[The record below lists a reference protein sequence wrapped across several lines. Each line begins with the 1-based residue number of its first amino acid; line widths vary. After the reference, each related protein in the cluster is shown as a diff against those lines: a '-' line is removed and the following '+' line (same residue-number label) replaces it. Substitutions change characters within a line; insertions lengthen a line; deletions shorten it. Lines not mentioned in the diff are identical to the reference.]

1 MVKET
6 KYYDI
11 LEVKPEASEAE
22 LKKAYRKLAMKFH
35 PDKNPNAG
43 DKFKEISHA
52 YEVLSDPKKRE
63 IYDQGGEEAIQQG
76 GGRGGG
82 GGFSSPMDIF
92 NMMFGGGMGGMGG
105 GCRNSNKTKP
115 MVHKLGVTL
124 EELYNG
130 KTRKLAATR
139 DRVCNDCG
147 GKGGSN
153 VKTCT
158 SCKGR
163 GVKIQTIQMGPGMVQ
178 QSQAVCGEC
187 DGSGEII
194 PPSSR
199 CKGCKGKKTTKEK
212 KVIEIELDK
221 GCPSDFRKVFYG
233 EGDHEPGKEP
243 GDIVIQME
251 EKEHAVFQRHGR
263 DLTMRLDIDVY
274 ESLCGMKRAV
284 KTLDNRD
291 ITISTRPGEVIKQAD
306 IKMIQGEGM
315 PTHKDPF
322 NKGKLIVLFN
332 ITFPEKI
339 DPTVAKKLS
348 ALLPK
353 PKLPP
358 VPAGAEDVHL
368 EVFDGEATW
377 GGEKTKQEDD
387 YEEASFEGGP
397 GMQGGPQCKQM

>member
-1 MVKET
+1 MVQET

-11 LEVKPEASEAE
+11 LEVKPEASETE
-22 LKKAYRKLAMKFH
+22 LKKAYRKLAMKYH
-35 PDKNPNAG
+35 PDKNPDAG

-52 YEVLSDPKKRE
+52 YEVLSDPKKRK
-63 IYDQGGEEAIQQG
+63 IYDEGGEQAIKEG

-105 GCRNSNKTKP
+105 GRNSNKTKA

-130 KTRKLAATR
+130 KVRKLAASR
-139 DRVCNDCG
+139 DIQCSACD

-153 VKTCT
+153 VRTCT
-158 SCKGR
+158 GCKGR
-163 GVKIQTIQMGPGMVQ
+163 GMKVHMVQMGPGMMS
-178 QSQAVCGEC
+178 QSQEICGEC
-187 DGSGEII
+187 DGRGDII
-194 PPSSR
+194 PPSNR
-199 CKGCKGKKTTKEK
+199 CKTCKGKRTTKEK
-212 KVIEIELDK
+212 KIIEITIDK

-233 EGDHEPGKEP
+233 EGDHEPGKEA
-243 GDIVIQME
+243 GDIVIQLE
-251 EKEHAVFQRHGR
+251 EKEHATFQRHGR
-263 DLTMRLDIDVY
+263 DLAMKLDIDVS
-274 ESLCGMKRAV
+274 EALCGLKRAV
-284 KTLDNRD
+284 KTLDNRNLL
-291 ITISTRPGEVIKQAD
+291 ITTNPGEVIKQAD

-332 ITFPEKI
+332 ITFPEKL
-339 DPTVAKKLS
+339 DPAVAKKLF

-353 PKLPP
+353 PNLPA
-358 VPAGAEDVHL
+358 VPKDTEQVHL

-377 GGEKTKQEDD
+377 GGEKTVHNDD
-387 YEEASFEGGP
+387 YEESGGHP
-397 GMQGGPQCKQM
+397 GMQGGPQCQQM

>member
-11 LEVKPEASEAE
+11 LEVKPGATEGE
-22 LKKAYRKLAMKFH
+22 LKKAYRKLAMKYH
-35 PDKNPNAG
+35 PDKNPDAG

-52 YEVLSDPKKRE
+52 YEVLSDPQKRE

-82 GGFSSPMDIF
+82 GFSSPMDIF
-92 NMMFGGGMGGMGG
+92 NMMFGGGMGGGG
-105 GCRNSNKTKP
+105 GRNSNKTKP

-139 DRVCNDCG
+139 DIVCSSCD

-153 VKTCT
+153 VKNCT
-158 SCKGR
+158 GCKGR
-163 GVKIQTIQMGPGMVQ
+163 GVKIQTIQMGPGMMQ
-178 QSQAVCGEC
+178 QCQSVCGEC
-187 DGSGEII
+187 EGKGEII

-199 CKGCKGKKTTKEK
+199 CKTCKGKKTTKEK

-221 GCPSDFRKVFYG
+221 GAPSDFRKVFYG
-233 EGDHEPGKEP
+233 EGDQEPGKEP
-243 GDIVIQME
+243 GDIVIQIE
-251 EKEHAVFQRHGR
+251 EKEHSVFQRHGR
-263 DLTMRLDIDVY
+263 DLTMKMDIDVS
-274 ESLCGMKRAV
+274 EALCGMKRPV
-284 KTLDNRD
+284 KTLDGRN
-291 ITISTRPGEVIKQAD
+291 ITISTKPGEVIKQAD
-306 IKMIQGEGM
+306 IKMVRGEGM
-315 PTHKDPF
+315 PTHRDPF

-332 ITFPEKI
+332 ITFPEKL
-339 DPTVAKKLS
+339 DASVAAKLA

-353 PKLPP
+353 PKKPEIP
-358 VPAGAEDVHL
+358 SGSEDCVM
-368 EVFDGEATW
+368 EIFDGEATW
-377 GGEKTKQEDD
+377 GGEKSHQDDGYEDG
-387 YEEASFEGGP
+387 SGFEGGP